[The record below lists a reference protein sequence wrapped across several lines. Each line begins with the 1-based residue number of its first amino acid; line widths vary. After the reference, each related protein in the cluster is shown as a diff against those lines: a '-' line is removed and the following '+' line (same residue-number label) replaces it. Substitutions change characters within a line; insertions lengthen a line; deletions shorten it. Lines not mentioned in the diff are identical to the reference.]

1 MSSTL
6 HLDRHPGPTRKREDP
21 SSRPRRDPLRTVAR
35 GIGQTLI
42 TFGLVALL
50 FVGYQLWMT
59 DLVAAQHQ
67 QELSEDLQ
75 QQWADAP
82 TVAAPEADLPPAP
95 SGEVDEPAE
104 AAEADEAPDAPVA
117 PGPIRVDVGD
127 PFAIVHIPRLGADWS
142 RVVVEG
148 TAETQLAQGPGH
160 YLDTAMPGEQ
170 GNVAL
175 AGHRV
180 GNGAP
185 FLDLDRLRP
194 GDPIVIET
202 AGHWF
207 VYRVLGDPATGS
219 FTGDASGIPGQ
230 RIVRPTDVDVISP
243 TPGGPASGPAGGAYL
258 TLTTC
263 HPKYSA
269 QQRLVVHARLDGD
282 PVAKTTAPDGPPAL
296 GG

>member
-6 HLDRHPGPTRKREDP
+6 RLERSPGPTRKHEGRP
-21 SSRPRRDPLRTVAR
+21 SRPRRDPLRTVAR

-59 DLVAAQHQ
+59 DLFASQHQ

-75 QQWADAP
+75 RQWADAP
-82 TVAAPEADLPPAP
+82 TVMAPEAEAPPAP
-95 SGEVDEPAE
+95 AG
-104 AAEADEAPDAPVA
+104 EADEAPAPDGPVVPA
-117 PGPIRVDVGD
+117 PIRVGVGD

-194 GDPIVIET
+194 GDPVVVET
-202 AGHWF
+202 ASHWF

-243 TPGGPASGPAGGAYL
+243 TPGGPASGPADGAYL

-296 GG
+296 RG